1 MSFLAL
7 LLVVNS
13 PRFPDQAYRKIEYRI
28 PMRDGTKL
36 YTAVYVPT
44 AAPGRHPMLMERTPY
59 SAGPYNTTNMGGLLG
74 SQKFRAAGYIYV
86 QQDVRGQFMS
96 EGTYVNVRPQLKP
109 GEKGIDES
117 TDTYDTIDYLVKH
130 VPQNNGNVGMIGIS
144 YPGFYAAVGAINTHP
159 ALKAVSPQAPVSD
172 WVIGDDVHHNLAFF
186 LQDNFD
192 FSAWFDVPRKGL
204 ERDHKGI
211 AVDKRGLSAYDF
223 FLKAGTLADLDKN
236 YVRGR
241 IPYWEELMDH
251 GTYDQYWKDRALPPQ
266 LKNIKCAVLFT
277 GGWFDA
283 EDMWGALHDYQAV
296 KRQDKGTPD
305 YLVMGPWFHGM
316 WGDGPGNTFGD
327 LNFGMP
333 TASWYRD
340 NVEFPFFEKYLRNPS
355 VPAPA
360 TATVFETGVNKWRTF
375 PQWPPT
381 GLKPLRV
388 YLGPTKNL
396 VSDASATDGEDS
408 YVNDPAQP
416 TPYQGRR
423 EATER
428 GTEYMIDDQTWAEKR
443 DDVLTYKGEVV
454 EKPITVAGSVD
465 VDLWASTTGTDGDFI
480 VKVIDQWPSDAKE
493 VSPRGVPMA
502 NYEQFVRGDIM
513 RGKFRNSLEKGEPFE
528 PGKPTK
534 IHFVL
539 NDLFHTFKPGHR
551 MMIQIQSSW
560 FPLVD
565 RNPNKFVDIYHA
577 SASDFQKATI
587 TIYHDPKHPS
597 SLTFGQLGS

>member
-340 NVEFPFFEKYLRNPS
+340 NVEFPFFDKYLRNPS

-360 TATVFETGVNKWRTF
+360 TASVFETGVNKWRTF
-375 PQWPPT
+375 PQWPPA

-396 VSDASATDGEDS
+396 VPDASATDGEDS

-513 RGKFRNSLEKGEPFE
+513 RGKFRNSLEKAEPFE